1 MRESLLFSFWLDYAR
16 FLNIS
21 ARGRNSSMVFLHRYR
36 YNLYDDDQI
45 EEWVAD
51 ETRPLFHELSDA
63 LISFSIYSLFLWNCT
78 VTR

>member
-1 MRESLLFSFWLDYAR
+1 
-16 FLNIS
+16 
-21 ARGRNSSMVFLHRYR
+21 MVFLHRYR